1 MEILSNMK
9 NNLFETASI
18 KETPVRINRLVS
30 VILNGVAINKLAV
43 NNDHNV
49 DAMTDSLINNLS
61 GTVQRNIRTQEFR
74 QLKQTLSAE
83 LSQRMSANLE

>member
-1 MEILSNMK
+1 MK

-74 QLKQTLSAE
+74 QLKQTLTAE

>member
-1 MEILSNMK
+1 
-9 NNLFETASI
+9 
-18 KETPVRINRLVS
+18 
-30 VILNGVAINKLAV
+30 
-43 NNDHNV
+43 
-49 DAMTDSLINNLS
+49 MTDSLINNLS

>member
-1 MEILSNMK
+1 MK
-9 NNLFETASI
+9 NNLFESASI

-30 VILNGVAINKLAV
+30 VILNGVAINKLAA
-43 NNDHNV
+43 NNGHNV
-49 DAMTDSLINNLS
+49 DAMTDSLIDNLS

>member
-1 MEILSNMK
+1 MK

-30 VILNGVAINKLAV
+30 VILNGVAINKLAAS
-43 NNDHNV
+43 NGHNV
-49 DAMTDSLINNLS
+49 DAMTDSLIDNLS

>member
-1 MEILSNMK
+1 MK

-43 NNDHNV
+43 NNGHNV